1 MPSIQLLAE
10 KDQARLDGKDST
22 YYMFEAKEFEMF
34 PKVNYV
40 VRTTFCN
47 LGLWNLDATYKNV
60 TQFANAEGYT
70 ESDQWGLGQIF
81 IR

>member
-1 MPSIQLLAE
+1 
-10 KDQARLDGKDST
+10 
-22 YYMFEAKEFEMF
+22 MF

-47 LGLWNLDATYKNV
+47 LGLWNLDATYRNV
-60 TQFANAEGYT
+60 TQFKNAEGYT
-70 ESDQWGLGQIF
+70 EADQWGLGQIF